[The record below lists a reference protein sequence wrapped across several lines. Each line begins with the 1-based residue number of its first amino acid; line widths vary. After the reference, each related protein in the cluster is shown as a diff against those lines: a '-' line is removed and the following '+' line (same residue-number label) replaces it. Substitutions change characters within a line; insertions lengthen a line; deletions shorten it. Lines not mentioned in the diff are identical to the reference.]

1 MKYINADTLIDE
13 LKDTF
18 DDGDG
23 IAIGEYWSSK
33 IVRSVIDN
41 LAKDI
46 DVRENVKG
54 EWKPKTPLSKSYRFV
69 CSVCGGTA
77 YYCSGSCAS
86 TRDRVKN
93 ICKYNYCPNCGADMR
108 KEEEE

>member
-1 MKYINADTLIDE
+1 MAKYINADTLIDE

-33 IVRSVIDN
+33 VVRSVIDD
-41 LAKDI
+41 LAQDI

-54 EWKPKTPLSKSYRFV
+54 EWIGEADGYADGELVYDTWY
-69 CSVCGGTA
+69 CGACGT
-77 YYCSGSCAS
+77 YFEDWEEEP
-86 TRDRVKN
+86 TWN
-93 ICKYNYCPNCGADMR
+93 FCPNCGADMR
-108 KEEEE
+108 GEL

>member
-1 MKYINADTLIDE
+1 MAKYINADTLIDE

-33 IVRSVIDN
+33 IVRSVIDD
-41 LAKDI
+41 LAQDI

-54 EWKPKTPLSKSYRFV
+54 EWINDRLVTTT
-69 CSVCGGTA
+69 GGTYGVKRCSNCEH
-77 YYCSGSCAS
+77 YYQ
-86 TRDRVKN
+86 DIIN
-93 ICKYNYCPNCGADMR
+93 EWNYCPNCGADMR
-108 KEEEE
+108 GEENV

>member
-1 MKYINADTLIDE
+1 MARYINADTLIDE

-33 IVRSVIDN
+33 IVRNVIDN
-41 LAKDI
+41 LAEYI

-54 EWKPKTPLSKSYRFV
+54 EWVLNERGLYACPF
-69 CSVCGGTA
+69 CGT
-77 YYCSGSCAS
+77 
-86 TRDRVKN
+86 DV
-93 ICKYNYCPNCGADMR
+93 YNLAHDMFCRHCGADMR
-108 KEEEE
+108 GER